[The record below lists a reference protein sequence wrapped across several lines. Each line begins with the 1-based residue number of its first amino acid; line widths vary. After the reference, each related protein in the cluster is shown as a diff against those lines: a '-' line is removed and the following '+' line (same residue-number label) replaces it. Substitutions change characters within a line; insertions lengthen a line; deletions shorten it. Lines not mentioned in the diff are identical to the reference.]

1 MASASKT
8 RRTHPVNT
16 GIICAGYLLKERDGM
31 VRAGWA
37 ERYVVLSSDYL
48 HYFRRTDSKSE
59 IFGEERDKIPV
70 GTVERV
76 LVKRTTAE
84 EGSYLFVEVH
94 TARRGYPIVLTA
106 KNDKVT
112 LEWAQGIDFVSK
124 VAKGISPHEQGGPF
138 NDLYID
144 SSGSSRSIIT
154 PTPLLLSKSM
164 GPDRDENVSEV
175 IIQTRPRWGG
185 KFILKITEEETVKLL
200 LSDASIA
207 AFTMKDMPHKI
218 GAVASLHVEAMFRSS
233 DETRSRT
240 RTNSFVVSGQDM
252 SLLSSAVMMKCQ
264 LLSSCEETDLQRT
277 NSPNVSNQKEG
288 YTRPGR
294 VQSTICLLLWLYIT
308 SYFYMHLKAQDTQEL
323 LVLQSVISIISIH
336 FLHTWFSAFSTFR
349 SPKSDANQLDGPHQQ
364 QARKMGLSTF
374 EVLLE
379 RWVPPEGMDAVIG
392 VDVDSVSSLGS
403 RRGSVEMPKRFLYA
417 EKGDAVRAMERYK
430 ATLKFRQDGK
440 IDTILQ
446 EVQPHFYNIKECY
459 PHWYITRWPFFQ
471 LSPTNQ
477 NFNLLCAILDRF
489 NGKSKKGYA
498 VYFEQPGKINLSE
511 LKKRGIHNA
520 ELLRHFLFSTE
531 VLAHYSDAN
540 TCSTER
546 YLLSHT
552 LFTLSTCGTTY
563 AQGMKIVVFPSL
575 M

>member
-1 MASASKT
+1 
-8 RRTHPVNT
+8 
-16 GIICAGYLLKERDGM
+16 M

-37 ERYVVLSSDYL
+37 ERYVVLSSDFL

-76 LVKRTTAE
+76 LVKRATAE
-84 EGSYLFVEVH
+84 EGAYLLVEVH

-138 NDLYID
+138 NDLYTD

-154 PTPLLLSKSM
+154 PTPLLLSKSIENPTLPVM
-164 GPDRDENVSEV
+164 GPDRDENISEV

-185 KFILKITEEETVKLL
+185 KFIVKITEEETVKLL

-207 AFTMKDMPHKI
+207 AFTMKDMPQKI
-218 GAVASLHVEAMFRSS
+218 GRVASLHVEAMFRSS

-240 RTNSFVVSGQDM
+240 RTNSSVVSGQDM

-264 LLSSCEETDLQRT
+264 LISSCEETDLQRT
-277 NSPNVSNQKEG
+277 SSPNVSNQKEG

-323 LVLQSVISIISIH
+323 LVFQSVISIISIH

-349 SPKSDANQLDGPHQQ
+349 SPKSAANQLNGPHQQ
-364 QARKMGLSTF
+364 QVRKTGASTF
-374 EVLLE
+374 EVILE
-379 RWVPPEGMDAVIG
+379 RWVPPEGMNAVIG

-403 RRGSVEMPKRFLYA
+403 RGSSVEMPKRFLYA

-430 ATLKFRQDGK
+430 ATLKFRQDAK
-440 IDTILQ
+440 LDTILQ

-459 PHWYITRWPFFQ
+459 PHWYITRRPF
-471 LSPTNQ
+471 P
-477 NFNLLCAILDRF
+477 
-489 NGKSKKGYA
+489 
-498 VYFEQPGKINLSE
+498 
-511 LKKRGIHNA
+511 
-520 ELLRHFLFSTE
+520 
-531 VLAHYSDAN
+531 
-540 TCSTER
+540 
-546 YLLSHT
+546 
-552 LFTLSTCGTTY
+552 
-563 AQGMKIVVFPSL
+563 IVSY
-575 M
+575 